1 MAEIMASTDFEKRV
15 QEFKEITGADDNLAT
30 QMLQI
35 CQGNLQMAIN
45 MHVDGGGIDIGAK
58 DTAGPPRHPRPPP
71 SPPLAADF
79 PTSNSGNLGAGPS
92 NGEYVRPPLPPKQ
105 EVLVNYTGYGEIEQ
119 PSGASRRGVSRAGG
133 IVEPF
138 RDLRRETQLQEEH
151 MERGAGAIEN
161 MSSVTRRATGL
172 EDLFRPPIDLMFKGT
187 LDGAR
192 DEGRRRNK
200 WILVNVVDPTNFQ
213 CQTLNRDVWSSDL
226 VKDIIKDS
234 FIFWQVYNTSED
246 GTNYS
251 CFYPIDMYPHVA
263 VLDPLTGERLI
274 NWSKLDACTFTE
286 RVTDFLGCSPCPD
299 ETQQNTSD
307 AEAAGSSG
315 TAPPLKK
322 PKSNSTFVS
331 VVEDMDEDEQMKA
344 AIAASLQN
352 EPTTADTGVQPKA
365 AEESYTKYLG
375 PESDPKSELMFRYPD
390 GERRVHSFPSTSRL
404 RALTLFAHE
413 QGFSESSHELV
424 TNYPRRNLS
433 ELDSSLML
441 NEVGLYPKETI
452 FIQLRSA

>member
-1 MAEIMASTDFEKRV
+1 MASPDFAQSV

-45 MHVDGGGIDIGAK
+45 MHVDGGGIDIGAE
-58 DTAGPPRHPRPPP
+58 DTTRPPSPPPP

-79 PTSNSGNLGAGPS
+79 PSANSGNPAAGSS

-105 EVLVNYTGYGEIEQ
+105 EVLVESFSYGAGFGEIDTS
-119 PSGASRRGVSRAGG
+119 SGGSRRGNRG

-138 RDLRRETQLQEEH
+138 RDLRREAQLQEEH
-151 MERGAGAIEN
+151 MERGVGGLEN
-161 MSSVTRRATGL
+161 LTSAARRATAL
-172 EDLFRPPIDLMFKGT
+172 EDLFRPPLDLMFKGT

-192 DEGRRRNK
+192 EEGRRRNK
-200 WILVNVVDPTNFQ
+200 WVLVNVVDPTNFP
-213 CQTLNRDVWSSDL
+213 CQALNRDVWSASL

-234 FIFWQVYNTSED
+234 FIFWQVYSTSED
-246 GTNYS
+246 GSKYS
-251 CFYPIDMYPHVA
+251 RFYPIETYPHVA
-263 VLDPLTGERLI
+263 VLDPRTGERQLY
-274 NWSKLDACTFTE
+274 WSKMDACTFAE
-286 RVTDFLGCSPCPD
+286 RVTDFLGRKPCPD
-299 ETQQNTSD
+299 HSSLSASST
-307 AEAAGSSG
+307 EASGTLG

-322 PKSNSTFVS
+322 PKSNSAIPPS
-331 VVEDMDEDEQMKA
+331 IEEMDEDEQMKA
-344 AIAASLQN
+344 AIAASLQGHSV
-352 EPTTADTGVQPKA
+352 EAQSD
-365 AEESYTKYLG
+365 AESLKIASESYTKYLG
-375 PESDPKSELMFRYPD
+375 PETDPKSELMFRYPD

-413 QGFSESSHELV
+413 QGFAESSHELV

-433 ELDSSLML
+433 ELDSTLML
-441 NEVGLYPKETI
+441 NEVGLFPKETI